1 MTETAGHHLFQKVL
15 PECNAPPRGSSLCI
29 FRRKH
34 VSLYSPTS
42 PLGQKQ
48 TSSCEYSVSALL
60 STANIYQGDGYV
72 SFVGKHF
79 VVTRSGDEDHD
90 LRTRALLL
98 SLTDPP
104 CSRTSPRDGQ
114 ASCRRLFF
122 RPRMWRSFTL
132 FEARSIN
139 FAIVV

>member
-15 PECNAPPRGSSLCI
+15 PECNAPPGAACCAFSDVSMYLC
-29 FRRKH
+29 
-34 VSLYSPTS
+34 SSPTS

-122 RPRMWRSFTL
+122 RPGMWRSFTL